1 MILHRSQECTLQI
14 ALLHADESICCAGCL
29 WRRTEIT
36 LPLSREKSW
45 RGNVSQRHMQGAER
59 AAAWGPDGPGHLLA
73 KMRPSRN
80 ESWQM
85 AGWGGPSSPWA
96 LALPAA
102 QSLWETKKWSSSV
115 LGRHC
120 SCHGQNGS
128 IIQQLSA
135 KAECRH
141 VCNSVV

>member
-135 KAECRH
+135 KAERRH